1 MRQLI
6 VKVPR
11 GEGGEVLKLAEK
23 HQGAN
28 LALIESGD
36 QEKAWDLV
44 FIHLDNREIG
54 EFISELDS
62 KPEVQVTL
70 SPHSVLPMALPLS
83 EVPDQIKNVRPR
95 SPIEIWLNGLQSIGS
110 WKGFLGYTLAASIVV
125 WIGLYTDTIYLLVAA
140 MLIAP
145 FAGPAMNLAI
155 GTATGDQRLIW
166 RNLARYFSSLV
177 LMILA
182 TAILSLM
189 LGQRVATVT
198 MVDTSKISSYALLLP
213 LIAGA
218 AGALNLS
225 QPENNSLV
233 TGTATGLLIAASLA
247 PPAGL
252 IGMSTAIQRY
262 DMAVNGVFVLL
273 LQLVGINL
281 AGSLVFRLYGL
292 KDKAIRYEPGG
303 PVLFYV
309 SLAVSAVGVAA
320 LLAWQF
326 SSSPE
331 FQRSTRS
338 QQAVGEVQ
346 EVVND
351 SNLADLIEANLR
363 FTRPATDSPETL
375 LGVVYVQRK
384 AEVDLPGDVIRQ
396 ELTQSIQR
404 AIQEQGFDVVPLI
417 DVSVLEPP
425 P

>member
-1 MRQLI
+1 
-6 VKVPR
+6 
-11 GEGGEVLKLAEK
+11 
-23 HQGAN
+23 
-28 LALIESGD
+28 
-36 QEKAWDLV
+36 
-44 FIHLDNREIG
+44 
-54 EFISELDS
+54 
-62 KPEVQVTL
+62 
-70 SPHSVLPMALPLS
+70 
-83 EVPDQIKNVRPR
+83 
-95 SPIEIWLNGLQSIGS
+95 
-110 WKGFLGYTLAASIVV
+110 VV